1 MASEKINQGPAK
13 HPSTQSKQHQAGQY
27 QSRVVNHGCCTCLS
41 GLQVWKH
48 VKKRCI
54 HLYTGYSVPQSKSL
68 HLAKTK
74 LKKGK
79 TCPIHNYLP
88 NSWKLRLL
96 QALLFPS
103 STAYPSCRHPV
114 SLYNYHLLI
123 PGPESV
129 IRTPPG
135 CLLNASIP
143 NNFLVQKY
151 ATGF

>member
-48 VKKRCI
+48 GKKLVYICTPATQCLRVRAGI
-54 HLYTGYSVPQSKSL
+54 QRKLNSKS
-68 HLAKTK
+68 
-74 LKKGK
+74 K
-79 TCPIHNYLP
+79 TCPIHLP
-88 NSWKLRLL
+88 NSWKFRLL

-103 STAYPSCRHPV
+103 FTAYPSCGHPI
-114 SLYNYHLLI
+114 SLHNYHLLI

-129 IRTPPG
+129 IRTPP
-135 CLLNASIP
+135 AA
-143 NNFLVQKY
+143 Y
-151 ATGF
+151 